1 MRSKTVEFYI
11 LNSRGSPEGYPTI
24 DFLHIQ
30 LQTTT
35 FDHTRYNFLLA
46 DLLIAFSIGYSACTA
61 RRD

>member
-46 DLLIAFSIGYSACTA
+46 DLL
-61 RRD
+61 